1 VSVKKDYQL
10 VISEA
15 QRQGFRAHKTGKG
28 SKVMLLA
35 PDGVNKVR
43 CAATPSDYKGLANL
57 ISELRKYGFKWKGR

>member
-1 VSVKKDYQL
+1 MSVKKDYEA
-10 VISEA
+10 VIREA
-15 QRQGFRAHKTGKG
+15 QKQGFRADKTGRGNKL
-28 SKVMLLA
+28 MLLA